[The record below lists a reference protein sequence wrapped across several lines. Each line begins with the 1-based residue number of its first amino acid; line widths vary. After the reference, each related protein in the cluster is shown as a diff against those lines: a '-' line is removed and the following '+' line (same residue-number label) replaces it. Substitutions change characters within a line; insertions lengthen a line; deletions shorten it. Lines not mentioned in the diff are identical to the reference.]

1 MAAWCFSLF
10 SRLCSLLVEQD
21 FHLVRAVFTTGAARI
36 APAGRNRVALQEYFI
51 PVLRHPALV
60 GAGVH
65 RYQILAILDEVGLF
79 QVRTAVIAIMHKP
92 GGRKHGAPSSLRI
105 HD

>member
-10 SRLCSLLVEQD
+10 SRLFSFLVEQD
-21 FHLVRAVFTTGAARI
+21 FYLVRADFTTGAARI

-65 RYQILAILDEVGLF
+65 RYRVLAILDEIGLL
-79 QVRTAVIAIMHKP
+79 QVRTRVVDVMHKP
-92 GGRKHGAPSSLRI
+92 GGGNARGAAR
-105 HD
+105 